1 MTRIVSRT
9 IRYFVYSA
17 IAASLVVY
25 IVGTHYELS
34 ASTQHTSTRDPAY
47 FPFDAKSP
55 WNMPIGSEAKFEP
68 VRSPKWTTEAL
79 KYGLLINSTDGSI
92 PVYIATPSDP
102 VRNIYRTDG
111 KIAFQMRIPDA
122 ATPAPGVDAHLSL
135 IDETHTYVIEMLNAK
150 RRSDRDIEAPN
161 PNKIDLHGSGIFKD
175 YHGSCAYGGS
185 CTAGLIRKGELTNGI
200 RHALSIT
207 IDPAALN
214 KNAHG
219 KPYVWP
225 ANMADD
231 GDGRTYTDTGNV
243 YMGSL
248 LAIPPNVNIQKI
260 AGPPGTPLYE
270 LAKALQDYGVY
281 VIDRGNFNIYAEPT
295 ADAEQIQT
303 LRYNATIPK
312 YLQVVVNNGPNSIG
326 GGGVPRRPLAPP
338 FARTWVKKLPNTSR

>member
-1 MTRIVSRT
+1 MTRMASRR
-9 IRYFVYSA
+9 IRYFTCLVLTAFLVLYSA
-17 IAASLVVY
+17 GTPFKLNAA
-25 IVGTHYELS
+25 
-34 ASTQHTSTRDPAY
+34 TQEPSTRDPAY
-47 FPFDAKSP
+47 FPFDTNSP
-55 WNMPIGSEAKFEP
+55 WNMPIGSDAKFEP
-68 VRSPKWTTEAL
+68 VKSPNWTTKAL

-92 PVYIATPSDP
+92 PVYVATSSDP

-111 KIAFQMRIPDA
+111 NIAFQMRVPDA
-122 ATPAPGVDAHLSL
+122 ATPARGVDAHLSL
-135 IDETHTYVIEMLNAK
+135 IDETHTYVIEMLNAN
-150 RRSDRDIEAPN
+150 RRNDGDIEAPF
-161 PNKIDLHGSGIFKD
+161 PNKIDLRGPGISKD
-175 YHGSCAYGGS
+175 YEGSCAYGGS

-214 KNAHG
+214 KNAPG

-225 ANMADD
+225 ANAADD

-248 LAIPPNVNIQKI
+248 LAIPPNVNIQEI

-295 ADAEQIQT
+295 ADAEQIET
-303 LRYNATIPK
+303 LRYNTTIPK

-326 GGGVPRRPLAPP
+326 GGGVRSRSLAPP
-338 FARTWVKKLPNTSR
+338 FAPQFTSTPEVK